1 MKELNTVKVSDLKK
15 GDIVLLECEEDDLIS
30 RAIAL
35 LTKSKV
41 THATVSRGFMEGLAY
56 NGVGYIAEETPKYA
70 TYSTL
75 LDRTERVAYVMR
87 LNSEEK
93 DMQPIMNIVDH
104 YVEEK
109 WPYASLAQ
117 PFLAMYF
124 LVKDISDTFHLSQ
137 IGTKLMKLAMGTM
150 IELFNQILHDGK
162 NPMMCSQFAYHC
174 YKEAGTQYEI
184 HMKDEKKISLLTK
197 VVKELQEHYQDY
209 SEEMQEDSMQYSL
222 ELMKQND
229 VDTEEILEELC
240 KELQK
245 NKDLQ
250 TDQVI
255 EENEAYALSRD
266 FIVQVIH
273 FCKLFNKVFIPREE
287 QIETSGGEGSWLEQF
302 ALMQEYFIA
311 PEDLLH
317 NTKNLTCLGTL
328 DYEGYHI

>member
-1 MKELNTVKVSDLKK
+1 MIKLNTVKVSDLKK
-15 GDIVLLECEEDDLIS
+15 GDIVLLECEEGDIIS

-41 THATVSRGFMEGLAY
+41 THATVSRGIMEGLDY

-87 LNSEEK
+87 LNTEEK
-93 DMQPIMNIVDH
+93 DMQPVMDNVDR
-104 YVEEK
+104 YVEAK

-124 LVKDISDTFHLSQ
+124 LVKDISDTFHLCQ

-150 IELFNQILHDGK
+150 IELFNQLLHDGK

-174 YKEAGTQYEI
+174 YKEAGPQYEI
-184 HMKDEKKISLLTK
+184 HMKGERNPSLLTQ
-197 VVKELQEHYQDY
+197 VVKEIQVRYKEFEVDLKA
-209 SEEMQEDSMQYSL
+209 DSFQYSCDC
-222 ELMKQND
+222 MKVND
-229 VDTEEILEELC
+229 ADTEEILDELC

-245 NKDLQ
+245 SKDLQ
-250 TDQVI
+250 TDPITQEKEV
-255 EENEAYALSRD
+255 NELSHD

-273 FCKLFNKVFIPREE
+273 FCKLFNKVFIPKEE
-287 QIETSGGEGSWLEQF
+287 QIETSKVGDNWLEQF
-302 ALMQEYFIA
+302 SLMQEYFIA

-317 NTKNLTCLGTL
+317 NTKNLICLGTL

>member
-1 MKELNTVKVSDLKK
+1 MEKKNQVKVSDLKK

-35 LTKSKV
+35 LTRSKV
-41 THATVSRGFMEGLAY
+41 THATISRGIMEGLDY
-56 NGVGYIAEETPKYA
+56 NGVGYIAEETPRYA

-87 LNSEEK
+87 LQPEEK
-93 DMQPIMNIVDH
+93 DMQPVMDIVDR

-124 LVKDISDTFHLSQ
+124 LTKDISDTFHLSQ

-150 IELFNQILHDGK
+150 IELFNQLLHDGK

-174 YKEAGTQYEI
+174 YKEAGSQYQI
-184 HMKDEKKISLLTK
+184 HMKDEKKRSLLTE
-197 VVKELQEHYQDY
+197 VMKEVRENYQDFT
-209 SEEMQEDSMQYSL
+209 EEFQTDSVQYSSI
-222 ELMKQND
+222 LMKENSG
-229 VDTEEILEELC
+229 DTKKVLEELC

-245 NKDLQ
+245 SQDMQQDMLFDNK
-250 TDQVI
+250 
-255 EENEAYALSRD
+255 ENVKLPHD
-266 FIVQVIH
+266 FVVQVIH
-273 FCKLFNKVFIPREE
+273 FCKLFYKVFVPKEE
-287 QIETSGGEGSWLEQF
+287 QVALYTEGNWIEQF

-317 NTKNLTCLGTL
+317 NTQNLICLGTL